1 MTASEPLIA
10 RGRSAD
16 VFASDPDRVRVRY
29 REPRDVRRQAELMT
43 RAAAA
48 GYPAPR
54 VFEVGHSE
62 LVMERI
68 QGPTMFEDLVARPE
82 RLEEHAA
89 LLADLHDRLHRLG
102 IRHRDL
108 HPQNVIL
115 AGSGPTVIDWEAA
128 DEGDPSVD
136 IAETWVLLAAA
147 ELQPEIARARDRFLA
162 IFLRHV
168 DRDAARASLAVVVAN
183 RQRDPHMT
191 AMELERMGRAVGGG
205 GAIGIFLARGVSV
218 NLTHRLMHAIGS
230 RLLGFTQERFDE
242 SRRVDEIPASV
253 LRRWPGGIPIS
264 RRYPRRI
271 HTTESR
277 SWRQKVPK
285 TSSNI

>member
-1 MTASEPLIA
+1 
-10 RGRSAD
+10 
-16 VFASDPDRVRVRY
+16 
-29 REPRDVRRQAELMT
+29 MT

-168 DRDAARASLAVVVAN
+168 DRDAARTSLAGVVAN

-191 AMELERMGRAVGGG
+191 ATELERMA
-205 GAIGIFLARGVSV
+205 A
-218 NLTHRLMHAIGS
+218 
-230 RLLGFTQERFDE
+230 LLVEEGL
-242 SRRVDEIPASV
+242 SASS
-253 LRRWPGGIPIS
+253 WPGGSPS
-264 RRYPRRI
+264 
-271 HTTESR
+271 
-277 SWRQKVPK
+277 
-285 TSSNI
+285 TSPTI